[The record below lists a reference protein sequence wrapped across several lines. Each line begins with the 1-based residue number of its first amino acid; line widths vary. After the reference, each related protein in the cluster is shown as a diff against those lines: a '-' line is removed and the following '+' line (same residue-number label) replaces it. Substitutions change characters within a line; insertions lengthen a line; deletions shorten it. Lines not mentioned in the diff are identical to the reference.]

1 MGHPDGHG
9 VDSGVRCIKSTWM
22 MVWAKLLV
30 AQVGKPNLR
39 LKRELCHVTG
49 SLASGLTLF
58 DPSPYL
64 SKSKL
69 E

>member
-1 MGHPDGHG
+1 
-9 VDSGVRCIKSTWM
+9 

-30 AQVGKPNLR
+30 VQVGKPNLR